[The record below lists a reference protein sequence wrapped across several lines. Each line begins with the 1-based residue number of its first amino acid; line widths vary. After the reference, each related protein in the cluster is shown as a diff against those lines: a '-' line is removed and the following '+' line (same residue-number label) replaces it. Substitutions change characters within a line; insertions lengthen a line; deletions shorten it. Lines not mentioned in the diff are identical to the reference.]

1 MGPLKA
7 STTRR
12 HVVVIGA
19 GMAGLA
25 AARKLTDAGN
35 VVTVLEA
42 KNHIGGRV
50 YTERSVDGIPM
61 DLGAGWIHGPSSG
74 NPIVGLLN
82 QTKAPTYLTN
92 DSSVTVVNSAGQ
104 DVTDQQFGSAKSR
117 YDKLLVDAKAY
128 AATLPND
135 ISLADAI
142 KHVDPFA
149 LTDPFMLYPLNT
161 TLEFDKGGWRRRT
174 TGTTRAASA
183 SRSPRRATTRAC
195 ARRIRRTTRW
205 RSRAWS

>member
-1 MGPLKA
+1 MVPLKA

-92 DSSVTVVNSAGQ
+92 DSSVTVVNSADQ
-104 DVTDQQFGSAKSR
+104 DVTVEVTGGSAQTAR
-117 YDKLLVDAKAY
+117 TGADGRAQFAQLVVILIAFVAYHFLLGRKKAK
-128 AATLPND
+128 
-135 ISLADAI
+135 
-142 KHVDPFA
+142 
-149 LTDPFMLYPLNT
+149 
-161 TLEFDKGGWRRRT
+161 G
-174 TGTTRAASA
+174 
-183 SRSPRRATTRAC
+183 
-195 ARRIRRTTRW
+195 
-205 RSRAWS
+205 